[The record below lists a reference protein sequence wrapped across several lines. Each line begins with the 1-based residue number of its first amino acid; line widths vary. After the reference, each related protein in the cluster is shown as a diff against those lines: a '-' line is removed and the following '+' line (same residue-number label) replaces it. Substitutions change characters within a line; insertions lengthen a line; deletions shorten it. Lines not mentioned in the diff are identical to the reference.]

1 LIFRDDS
8 ESKFHKQ
15 QNLLKFIFYIF
26 PNFNIILK
34 LKTGPIDSNDI
45 NAPDS
50 SDFLPFGEIEEE
62 LNQDQNY
69 NQIEQ
74 QQNTQYN
81 ENDYVTQSYDT
92 KNNNNNKNSEEEDAH
107 LLLNTW
113 PNLIKQVN
121 ESLYVTCS
129 TNQQDQ
135 NIVWRRVNIDRKN
148 DDNQQQILNTEKIT
162 YGVYTHSTLIFKNL
176 KRNDQG
182 IYVCR
187 FSNAQNTKNA
197 TLNLTVFDR
206 PAKPQILEVKPN
218 FDKKTTLVRWF
229 LEDNG
234 GLNIK
239 RVHVKW
245 SEDFSMPSFPI
256 RNKCKRIFFLQLKS
270 VVLRESERSKTVQCF
285 SVSVFTKNLLKIS
298 I

>member
-1 LIFRDDS
+1 M
-8 ESKFHKQ
+8 
-15 QNLLKFIFYIF
+15 
-26 PNFNIILK
+26 
-34 LKTGPIDSNDI
+34 KTGPIDSNDI